1 MNVNLQSFRKSE
13 KGDTRRFALPA
24 SRMRPF
30 SRIASPPERVLT
42 LAWLSDKVPDRFISE
57 TVAQRV
63 HAETGQTVA
72 LVSLEEQRH
81 PVNGFNDG
89 QHYVMLNIDSSGGM
103 VLPVMGGPVAHMRG
117 QVPGEG
123 VSEGMLG
130 SMLTQLKE
138 RYHYVLMHL
147 GPEVPVALLTE
158 SFAQSDK
165 SFLFLQATSVNL
177 YHRELL
183 MRVLRGQ
190 TRTETLH
197 LKTIICR

>member
-1 MNVNLQSFRKSE
+1 MKVNLQSFRKSE

-63 HAETGQTVA
+63 FAETGQSVA

-89 QHYVMLNIDSSGGM
+89 QHYVMLNVESTGAM
-103 VLPVMGGPVAHMRG
+103 VLPIMPGPVAHMRV
-117 QVPGEG
+117 QVPVEG
-123 VSEGMLG
+123 ISEGMLG
-130 SMLTQLKE
+130 SMLARLKE
-138 RYHYVLMHL
+138 RYYYVLLHL
-147 GPEVPVALLTE
+147 GPEVPVAVLTE
-158 SFAQSDK
+158 SFVQS
-165 SFLFLQATSVNL
+165 
-177 YHRELL
+177 
-183 MRVLRGQ
+183 
-190 TRTETLH
+190 
-197 LKTIICR
+197 